1 MWKKNVRAPLLTQVF
16 DMAEVIDKKKIRK
29 VFRNV
34 QKHLLIEQL
43 IRQFSTNKEDIRK
56 TALRQIDLSRCQNVL
71 ELGCAFGAFTEALK
85 GKLHP
90 TAKISGL
97 DIIPEY
103 KHFFLT
109 ACRRAGYYGTF
120 SSLGVNQIKK
130 YLAGS
135 FDLVICSYALYFFA
149 GMIPEISRILKRD
162 GIFITITH
170 SQCNMQELI
179 GITKK
184 ILKMN
189 TLLTNTQ
196 SLPVEI
202 IVGQFSAENG
212 EKLLHP
218 FFGQIQT
225 IDFKNT
231 LVFQPRE
238 IDFFVEYYQFKS
250 PFFFMGTGAH
260 RRNIVDQLVYELKDA
275 AVKEKNITM
284 CKDDRIFICSQPLIP
299 KEI

>member
-1 MWKKNVRAPLLTQVF
+1 
-16 DMAEVIDKKKIRK
+16 
-29 VFRNV
+29 
-34 QKHLLIEQL
+34 
-43 IRQFSTNKEDIRK
+43 
-56 TALRQIDLSRCQNVL
+56 
-71 ELGCAFGAFTEALK
+71 LK

-90 TAKISGL
+90 AAKITGL
-97 DIIPEY
+97 DIVPEY
-103 KHFFLT
+103 EPFFLE
-109 ACRRAGYYGTF
+109 ACRRAGYSGTF

-130 YLAGS
+130 YSAGS

-149 GMIPEISRILKRD
+149 GMISEIARILKKD

-179 GITKK
+179 SITKK
-184 ILKMN
+184 VLKMN
-189 TLLTNTQ
+189 TLLTDNQ

-218 FFGQIQT
+218 FFGRIKA

-231 LVFQPRE
+231 LFFQPRE

-250 PFFFMGTGAH
+250 PFFFMGTDAH
-260 RRNIVDQLVYELKDA
+260 KKDIVDQLLLELRDSA
-275 AVKEKNITM
+275 IKEKVVTM
-284 CKDDRIFICSQPLIP
+284 CKDDVIFICSQPLSP
-299 KEI
+299 KET

>member
-1 MWKKNVRAPLLTQVF
+1 
-16 DMAEVIDKKKIRK
+16 MAEVFDKKKIRQ

-56 TALRQIDLSRCQNVL
+56 TALNQVALSNCQNVL

-85 GKLHP
+85 DKLHP
-90 TAKISGL
+90 AAKITGL
-97 DIIPEY
+97 DIVPEY
-103 KHFFLT
+103 KPFFLE
-109 ACRRAGYYGTF
+109 ACGRAGYAGTF

-130 YLAGS
+130 YSAGS
-135 FDLVICSYALYFFA
+135 FDLIICSYALYFFA
-149 GMIPEISRILKRD
+149 DMIPEIARILKKD

-189 TLLTNTQ
+189 TLLTDNQ

-218 FFGQIQT
+218 SFGQIRA

-250 PFFFMGTGAH
+250 PFFFMGTGAY
-260 RRNIVDQLVYELKDA
+260 RKKIVDQLLLELRNSA
-275 AVKEKNITM
+275 MKEKIITM
-284 CKDDRIFICSQPLIP
+284 CKDDVIFICSQPLIP
-299 KEI
+299 KET

>member
-1 MWKKNVRAPLLTQVF
+1 MT
-16 DMAEVIDKKKIRK
+16 MAEVLDKKKIRQ

-56 TALRQIDLSRCQNVL
+56 TALRQVDLSNCQNVL

-90 TAKISGL
+90 AAKITGL
-97 DIIPEY
+97 DIVPEY
-103 KHFFLT
+103 EPFFLE
-109 ACRRAGYYGTF
+109 ACRRAGYSGTF

-130 YLAGS
+130 YSAGS

-149 GMIPEISRILKRD
+149 GMISEIARILKKD

-179 GITKK
+179 SITKK
-184 ILKMN
+184 VLKMN
-189 TLLTNTQ
+189 RLLTANQ
-196 SLPVEI
+196 SLPIEI

-212 EKLLHP
+212 DKLLHP
-218 FFGQIQT
+218 FFDRIEA
-225 IDFKNT
+225 IDSINT
-231 LVFQPRE
+231 LVFQPWE
-238 IDFFVEYYQFKS
+238 IDFFVEYYHFKR
-250 PFFFMGTGAH
+250 PFFFMGTNAH
-260 RRNIVDQLVYELKDA
+260 KKDIVDQLLLELRDSA
-275 AVKEKNITM
+275 TKEKLVTM
-284 CKDDRIFICSQPLIP
+284 CKDDVIFICSQPLIP
-299 KEI
+299 KET